1 MNYSETYSLW
11 INVSDNC
18 ATTAAL
24 VRFLLVP
31 KMSKSPFPEWIILN
45 ELYHIF
51 QDVTDQEKVSGRV
64 RQLWLRVLVRRPQLQ
79 VGADSWSRHPRGQRR
94 NLHPRLWPGKLL
106 SQLIVPKETLSKGRV
121 QKAEFKRQR
130 SKSIIIRYHRQF
142 ALWYTIGIEHFPNY
156 SFKSIVGIE
165 KWMLL

>member
-1 MNYSETYSLW
+1 MCARLVFLNNPRRPFFLLNCLMNYSETYSLW

-106 SQLIVPKETLSKGRV
+106 SQLIIPKATLSKGRF
-121 QKAEFKRQR
+121 QKAL
-130 SKSIIIRYHRQF
+130 SKGIIGNMPYDMQ
-142 ALWYTIGIEHFPNY
+142 
-156 SFKSIVGIE
+156 
-165 KWMLL
+165 